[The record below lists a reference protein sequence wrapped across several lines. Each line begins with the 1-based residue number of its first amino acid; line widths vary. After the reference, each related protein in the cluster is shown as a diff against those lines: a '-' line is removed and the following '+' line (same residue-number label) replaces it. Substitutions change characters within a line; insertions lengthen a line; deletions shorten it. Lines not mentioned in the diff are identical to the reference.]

1 MTALG
6 AIKTNWAAKEI
17 VTADDINRIEGNIE
31 YCSAPPAGVVA
42 NTTAL
47 ATSMSSASYAVI
59 GTTTTVV
66 TNTGRVLVTGLIS
79 IEATSAAAYDMSI
92 TVTWNG
98 NNIATP
104 APLARGSW
112 ATAATGWLTIPF
124 SMIVTG
130 LTPGASLTWDVRY
143 LKNSGTS
150 PVGRWVRLSVVDI

>member
-6 AIKTNWAAKEI
+6 TIKTTWAANEI
-17 VTADDINRIEGNIE
+17 VTADDINRIETNIE

-42 NTTAL
+42 NTVAL
-47 ATSMSSASYAVI
+47 ATTMSSASYAVV

-66 TNTGRVLVTGLIS
+66 TETGRVLVTGLIS

-104 APLARGSW
+104 APLAR
-112 ATAATGWLTIPF
+112 ATWQPAAVGWMTIPF

-130 LTPGASLTWDVRY
+130 LTPNASLTWDVRY

-150 PVGRWVRLSVVDI
+150 PIARWVRLSVVDI